1 MQYVLIILIVYYF
14 SHTPTSLSQTSPGS
28 GVTSKA
34 TTNPIYDSG
43 ENAGYEYDTGAI
55 EMHNTTDNVL
65 YEPANKLL
73 DGNPV
78 YEGIDNNVDSTYAEP
93 FQ

>member
-1 MQYVLIILIVYYF
+1 MCYF
-14 SHTPTSLSQTSPGS
+14 RFKSHTPTSLSKTSPAS

-34 TTNPIYDSG
+34 STNPIYDSG
-43 ENAGYEYDTGAI
+43 ENAGYEHDPEET
-55 EMHNTTDNVL
+55 EMHSTTDNVL
-65 YEPANKLL
+65 YEPANELW
-73 DGNPV
+73 DGINPI